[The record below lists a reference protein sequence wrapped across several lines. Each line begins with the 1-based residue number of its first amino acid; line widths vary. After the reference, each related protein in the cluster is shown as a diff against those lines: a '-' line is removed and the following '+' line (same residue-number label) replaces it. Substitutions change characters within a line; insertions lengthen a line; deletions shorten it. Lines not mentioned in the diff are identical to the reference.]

1 MLKKFFATL
10 RIAFKS
16 CKHEA
21 KFGLKVKNILRN
33 IEPEQK
39 NVLAKR
45 KNMI

>member
-1 MLKKFFATL
+1 MLKTIFATL

-39 NVLAKR
+39 NVLTKR

>member
-1 MLKKFFATL
+1 MLKTIFATL

-21 KFGLKVKNILRN
+21 KFGLNVENILRN

-39 NVLAKR
+39 NFLAKR